1 MHAGCS
7 HDPYAIALPSAG
19 RNQINLRML
28 VPISQRGLAVL
39 HFAISAILV
48 WLAINIAF
56 VLLRLR
62 TIRHSAAHRI
72 DGPNRSYPELIPVR
86 QRPGQ

>member
-1 MHAGCS
+1 
-7 HDPYAIALPSAG
+7 
-19 RNQINLRML
+19 
-28 VPISQRGLAVL
+28 VL

-62 TIRHSAAHRI
+62 AIRHSAAHRI